1 MRNEKEGEKTAEM
14 IPLKERMKRS
24 PRKMSEQDP
33 ERRVR
38 NFDEV
43 PLGYTKED
51 AIYEAQRCLQCDPAP
66 CVGGCPAEVHIPQF
80 IRKIVEEDF
89 AGAYLEILKTN
100 SLPAMCGRVCPQEEQ
115 CQKACVYNKKGKP
128 IGIGGLE
135 RFVAD
140 WAREHGIEDKPTEK
154 RKKGKLVAVVG
165 SGPAGLTCAADLS
178 KMGYHVTI
186 FEALHKPGGVLTYGI
201 PEFRLPKKI
210 VDREV
215 DKIRGL
221 GAKVVTDFVVG
232 LTESVDELAEKF
244 DAIFLA
250 NGAGAP
256 QFMHIPGENLNDV
269 YSANEF
275 LTRSNLMKAHRF
287 PKFDTP
293 IKVRER
299 VAVIGAGNVA
309 MDAARTALRLG
320 AKEVRVVYRR
330 TREEAP
336 ARAEEII
343 RAEEEGVVFDF
354 LTLPVRILG
363 DEKGSV
369 TGMECIKMRL
379 GEPDE
384 SGRRRPLPVDGSNFV
399 MKVDMVI
406 DAIGTTANP
415 IVARS
420 ATGVQTN
427 EWGYFAVNE
436 ETCATNREGIFA
448 GGDII
453 RGSATVI
460 SAIGDGKRAARA
472 IDSYLSS
479 GGSQRKPSSKKMAR
493 V

>member
-1 MRNEKEGEKTAEM
+1 M
-14 IPLKERMKRS
+14 IPVKERMKRS
-24 PRKMSEQDP
+24 PRPMPEQDSK
-33 ERRVR
+33 ERIH
-38 NFDEV
+38 NFNEV
-43 PLGYTKED
+43 PLGYKEQD

-80 IRKIVEEDF
+80 IRKIVEEDL

-100 SLPAMCGRVCPQEEQ
+100 NLPAMCGRVCPQEEQ
-115 CQKACVYNKKGKP
+115 CQKACVYSKKGKP
-128 IGIGGLE
+128 IAIGGLE

-140 WAREHGIEDKPTEK
+140 YAIKHDAKEK
-154 RKKGKLVAVVG
+154 LPETKKKDKLVAVVG
-165 SGPAGLTCAADLS
+165 SGPAGLTCAADLA
-178 KMGYHVTI
+178 KMGYDVTI
-186 FEALHKPGGVLTYGI
+186 FEALHKGGGVLTYGI

-210 VDREV
+210 VEHEIN
-215 DKIRGL
+215 KIEL
-221 GAKVVTDFVVG
+221 GVKLITDFIVG
-232 LTESVDELAEKF
+232 LTKSVDELAEEF

-256 QFMHIPGENLNDV
+256 QFMNIPGENLNDV

-275 LTRSNLMKAHRF
+275 LTRSNLMKAYKF
-287 PKFDTP
+287 PEFDTP
-293 IKVRER
+293 IKTGKR

-309 MDAARTALRLG
+309 MDAARTALRIG

-330 TREEAP
+330 TKEEAP
-336 ARAEEII
+336 ARAEEIVH
-343 RAEEEGVVFDF
+343 AEEEGIVFDF

-363 DEKGSV
+363 DEKGNI

-384 SGRRRPLPVDGSNFV
+384 SGRRKPIPTEGSNFI
-399 MKVDMVI
+399 MQVDMVI
-406 DAIGTTANP
+406 NAIGTTANP

-420 ATGVQTN
+420 ATGVNTN
-427 EWGYFAVNE
+427 KWGYFTVDE
-436 ETCATNREGIFA
+436 KTCATSRDGVFA

-460 SAIGDGKRAARA
+460 SAIGDGKKAARV

-479 GGSQRKPSSKKMAR
+479 GGSLRKSPLPRK
-493 V
+493 

>member
-1 MRNEKEGEKTAEM
+1 MVEM
-14 IPLKERMKRS
+14 IPVKERMKRS
-24 PRKMSEQDP
+24 QRPMPEQDP
-33 ERRVR
+33 KERART
-38 NFDEV
+38 FDEV

-66 CVGGCPAEVHIPQF
+66 CVGGCPAEIHIPQF
-80 IRKIVEEDF
+80 IREIVEEDF

-100 SLPAMCGRVCPQEEQ
+100 NLPAMCGRVCPQEEQ

-128 IGIGGLE
+128 IAIGGLE

-140 WAREHGIEDKPTEK
+140 WARKHDIKEKLPGIKKKDK
-154 RKKGKLVAVVG
+154 LSVVVG
-165 SGPAGLTCAADLS
+165 SGPAGLTCAADLA
-178 KMGYHVTI
+178 KMGYDVTI

-210 VDREV
+210 VEHEIA
-215 DKIRGL
+215 KIKEL
-221 GAKVVTDFVVG
+221 GVKVVTDFVAG
-232 LTESVDELAEKF
+232 LTKSVDELTEEF
-244 DAIFLA
+244 DAVFLA

-256 QFMHIPGENLNDV
+256 QFMYIPGENLNDV

-275 LTRSNLMKAHRF
+275 LTRSNLMKAYKF
-287 PKFDTP
+287 PEFDTP
-293 IKVRER
+293 IKVGKR

-320 AKEVRVVYRR
+320 AKDVHVVYRR
-330 TREEAP
+330 TKEEAP
-336 ARAEEII
+336 ARAEEIVH
-343 RAEEEGVVFDF
+343 AEEEGIVFDF
-354 LTLPVRILG
+354 LALPVRILG
-363 DEKGSV
+363 DEKGDV

-384 SGRRRPLPVDGSNFV
+384 SGRRKPIPIEGSNFI
-399 MKVDMVI
+399 MQVDIVI
-406 DAIGTTANP
+406 NAIGTTANP

-420 ATGVQTN
+420 ATDVQTN
-427 EWGYFAVNE
+427 KWGYFTVDE
-436 ETCATNREGIFA
+436 KTCATSREGVFA

-472 IDSYLSS
+472 IDHYLSF
-479 GGSQRKPSSKKMAR
+479 GNTLRKIG
-493 V
+493 

>member
-1 MRNEKEGEKTAEM
+1 MRNEKEVEKTAEM
-14 IPLKERMKRS
+14 IPVKERMERIQRQM
-24 PRKMSEQDP
+24 PEQDP
-33 ERRVR
+33 EERIH

-51 AIYEAQRCLQCDPAP
+51 AIYEAQRCLQCDSAP

-89 AGAYLEILKTN
+89 GGAYLEILKTN
-100 SLPAMCGRVCPQEEQ
+100 SLPAICGRVCPQEDQ
-115 CQKACVYNKKGKP
+115 CQKACVYNKRGKP

-140 WAREHGIEDKPTEK
+140 WAREHLTDEK
-154 RKKGKLVAVVG
+154 SPDRREKGKLVAVVG
-165 SGPAGLTCAADLS
+165 SGPAGSTCAADLA
-178 KMGYHVTI
+178 KMGYHATI
-186 FEALHKPGGVLTYGI
+186 LEALHKPGGVLTYGI

-210 VDREV
+210 VEHEI
-215 DKIRGL
+215 DKIEEL
-221 GAKVVTDFVVG
+221 GVKVVTDFVVG
-232 LTESVDELAEKF
+232 LTDSVDELAKEF

-256 QFMHIPGENLNDV
+256 QFMHILGENLNGV

-275 LTRSNLMKAHRF
+275 LTRSNLMKAYRF
-287 PKFDTP
+287 PEFDTP
-293 IKVRER
+293 IKVGEM

-330 TREEAP
+330 TREEVP
-336 ARAEEII
+336 ARAEETV
-343 RAEEEGVVFDF
+343 RAEEEGIIFDF
-354 LTLPVRILG
+354 LILPARILG
-363 DEKGSV
+363 NERGDV
-369 TGMECIKMRL
+369 TGMECIRMRL

-384 SGRRRPLPVDGSNFV
+384 SGRRKPFPVEGSNFV
-399 MKVDMVI
+399 VQVDMVVN
-406 DAIGTTANP
+406 AIGTAANP

-420 ATGVQTN
+420 ATGVQRDKR
-427 EWGYFAVNE
+427 GYFKVDE
-436 ETCATNREGIFA
+436 KTCATSRKGIFA
-448 GGDII
+448 GGDIV

-472 IDSYLSS
+472 IDRYLSS
-479 GGSQRKPSSKKMAR
+479 SGSLRGPSSKK
-493 V
+493 VWHV

>member
-1 MRNEKEGEKTAEM
+1 MADM
-14 IPLKERMKRS
+14 IPTPERMKRS
-24 PRKMSEQDP
+24 QRPMHEQDP
-33 ERRVR
+33 KKRIR

-43 PLGYTKED
+43 PLGYTAED
-51 AIYEAQRCLQCDPAP
+51 AIYEAQRCLQCDPPP
-66 CVGGCPAEVHIPQF
+66 CVEGCPAEIHIPQF
-80 IRKIVEEDF
+80 IRRIVEEDF

-115 CQKACVYNKKGKP
+115 CQRTCVYNKKGKP
-128 IGIGGLE
+128 ISIGRLE
-135 RFVAD
+135 RFVSD
-140 WAREHGIEDKPTEK
+140 WAKKQDIKEELPEVK
-154 RKKGKLVAVVG
+154 KKGKLVAVVG
-165 SGPAGLTCAADLS
+165 SGPAGLTCAADLA
-178 KMGYHVTI
+178 KMGYEVTI

-201 PEFRLPKKI
+201 PEFRLPKRI
-210 VDREV
+210 VEYEV
-215 DKIRGL
+215 DKIKEL
-221 GAKVVTDFVVG
+221 GVKFITNFVVG
-232 LTESVDELAEKF
+232 LTKGVDELVEEF

-275 LTRSNLMKAHRF
+275 LTRSNLMKAYKF
-287 PKFDTP
+287 PEFDTP
-293 IKVRER
+293 IKVGKK
-299 VAVIGAGNVA
+299 VAVIGAGNVS

-320 AKEVRVVYRR
+320 AKEVRIVYRR
-330 TREEAP
+330 TKEEAP
-336 ARAEEII
+336 ARVEEIAH
-343 RAEEEGVVFDF
+343 AEEEGIGFDF

-363 DEKGSV
+363 DEKGNV

-384 SGRRRPLPVDGSNFV
+384 SGRRKPLPIEESNFV

-420 ATGVQTN
+420 ATSVQTN
-427 EWGYFAVNE
+427 KRGYFMVDE
-436 ETCATNREGIFA
+436 ETRATSREGIFA
-448 GGDII
+448 GGDIT

-472 IDSYLSS
+472 IDGYLSS
-479 GGSQRKPSSKKMAR
+479 GGSLRKTSKKKASY
-493 V
+493 